1 MTVRIVTESVCDLP
15 AQMAKEL
22 GITVIPLPVH
32 FGNEVY
38 RDGVDIS
45 TEEFYQKLETSKVF
59 PTTAIPPPGD
69 FINAY
74 DKAAEEAGEVLHIAL
89 SSKLSGLYDAAKLA
103 VGLMT
108 KKCRV
113 EVLDSQWVIMAQGFL
128 VMKAAQAAREGAS
141 LDDILK
147 LVRRD
152 MKRLATRSV
161 FDTLEYLKRGGR
173 ISKVAALMGNLMHV
187 HPIVGM
193 KDGEVASYGR
203 KRSREEALEYLY
215 DFVMGY
221 KNIEGLSVAYYKAVD
236 DAEKLIERF
245 DAKFPKERI
254 IRSRTSPVIGA
265 HCGPNLLVVV
275 VLGDR

>member
-74 DKAAEEAGEVLHIAL
+74 DKAAEEADEVLHIAL

-103 VGLMT
+103 VKLMT

-128 VMKAAQAAREGAS
+128 VMKAAKAAREGAN
-141 LDDILK
+141 LDEILN
-147 LVRRD
+147 LVRLD